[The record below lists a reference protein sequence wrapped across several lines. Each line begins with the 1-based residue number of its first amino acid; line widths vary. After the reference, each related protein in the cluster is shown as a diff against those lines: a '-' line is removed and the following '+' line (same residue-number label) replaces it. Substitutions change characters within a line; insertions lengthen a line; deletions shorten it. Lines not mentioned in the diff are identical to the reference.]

1 MAKKSP
7 QDPNSRRPKP
17 DEDME
22 NAMPE
27 VAETTDPTEH
37 NKLDPG
43 LRMIAMTAATE
54 MADFEAESAFSVD
67 ASEAAAPE
75 VSLFVQFTG
84 DIAAIEA
91 AGFKTRT
98 VAGDIATGD
107 IAVSQLAALEAVTS
121 IIRMEISRVMNNE
134 LDLAAADVRVAPVH
148 TGPPGHRGAG
158 VIVGIIDSGI
168 DYRHHCF
175 RGTDGRSRILA
186 IWDQALARTGSET
199 SPAGFTYG
207 VEYRQAQINTALA
220 AANPLTVVRHQ
231 DSAAAG
237 FHGTHVTGIAAGD
250 GSVAGQGRPA
260 FTFVGIAPEADIVVV
275 ANNRGRAAGERGLGD
290 SADTLDAARYIFNFA
305 QALGRPVVINQSQG
319 DNVGPH
325 DGTSLLERGLDNLL
339 GGAGRAFVK
348 SAGNE
353 GARNRH
359 ASGTLTNGAVQ
370 TLQFNVPTG
379 VAQVTLDLW
388 YRGADRIGV
397 AVTRPGGT
405 ATANFNP
412 PSSTTI
418 NLPGGNRLFL
428 DSSLNDPGNS
438 DNRIF
443 ITISRNTA
451 AQVQSGNWSL
461 TLRGNS
467 ISFGQWDAWIQR
479 NSFSQFLPPFVNAAR
494 TISVPGTAR
503 EIITVGSYITRGA
516 GVGAI
521 SSFSSLG
528 PTRDGRR
535 APTLSA
541 PGQSL
546 FSANVTTAADQY
558 QDMMGTSMAA
568 PMVAG
573 AVALMLQRR
582 PAMTAEQ
589 IRNCLISSARS
600 DGNTGA
606 TPNNAWGA
614 GKLDVQAAFACA
626 APRPPRTL
634 LPPCPIRTLTPPCVI
649 QTLTLN
655 QCGQRTLT
663 PPCII
668 RTATVPCTVPTVIA
682 PCPQTVSAP
691 CPIPTVVAPCPVQT
705 VNPPC
710 GFQTQSPACFQT
722 QTLSAG
728 CGVLVPD
735 PTLVINPGVNP
746 AINPGLN
753 PALNPAIN
761 MPQGGPGSPP
771 ETWQTATANLDW
783 TADWAGSAPENAP
796 ADPPDEDGIMSFW
809 YGNPGY

>member
-1 MAKKSP
+1 MAKRGP
-7 QDPNSRRPKP
+7 QDPNARRLKP
-17 DEDME
+17 AAENE
-22 NAMPE
+22 NATPE
-27 VAETTDPTEH
+27 VAETTDPTQH
-37 NKLDPG
+37 SKLDPG

-54 MADFEAESAFSVD
+54 MAELDSESAFSVA
-67 ASEAAAPE
+67 ASTAAPPE

-84 DIAAIEA
+84 DISDIEK
-91 AGFKTRT
+91 AGFQTRT
-98 VAGDIATGD
+98 VAGDVACGD
-107 IAVSQLAALEAVTS
+107 IAVSQLAALEAIPS
-121 IIRMEISRVMNNE
+121 ITRMEVSRVMNNE

-168 DYRHHCF
+168 DYRHQSF
-175 RGTDGRSRILA
+175 RAPDGRSRILA
-186 IWDQALARTGSET
+186 IWDQGLSRVGTET
-199 SPAGFTYG
+199 SPAGFGYG

-220 AANPLTVVRHQ
+220 AANPLAIVRHQ
-231 DSAAAG
+231 DSAGAQ

-260 FTFVGIAPEADIVVV
+260 FTFVGIAPEADIIVV

-290 SADTLDAARYIFNFA
+290 SADTLDAVRYIFNFA
-305 QALGRPVVINQSQG
+305 QSLGRPVVINQSQG

-359 ASGTLTNGAVQ
+359 ASGTLTAGGVQ
-370 TLQFNVPTG
+370 TVQFNVPGG
-379 VAQVTLDLW
+379 VPQVTIDLW

-397 AVTRPGGT
+397 AVTRPGGA
-405 ATANFNP
+405 ATANVNP
-412 PSSTTI
+412 PASTTI
-418 NLPGGNRLFL
+418 NLPGGNQLFI
-428 DSSLNDPGNS
+428 DSSLNDPGNA

-443 ITISRNTA
+443 LTISRGTS

-461 TLRGNS
+461 TLRGNT

-479 NSFSQFLPPFVNAAR
+479 NSDSQFLAPFVNAAR

-528 PTRDGRR
+528 PTRDGRP

-541 PGQSL
+541 PGQTL

-558 QDMMGTSMAA
+558 QGMMGTSMAA
-568 PMVAG
+568 PMVTG

-582 PAMTAEQ
+582 PTMTAEQ

-600 DGNTGA
+600 DANTGA

-626 APRPPRTL
+626 APEIRRTL
-634 LPPCPIRTLTPPCVI
+634 LPPCTIRTLTPSCTLRTVAPPCNIQTLVASQCLPRTVTPPCVI
-649 QTLTLN
+649 QSVT
-655 QCGQRTLT
+655 
-663 PPCII
+663 
-668 RTATVPCTVPTVIA
+668 
-682 PCPQTVSAP
+682 AP
-691 CPIPTVVAPCPVQT
+691 CPIQTLVAPCNIQT
-705 VNPPC
+705 VAPAC
-710 GFQTQSPACFQT
+710 GFQTQNPACFPT

-728 CGVLVPD
+728 CGVLVPN
-735 PTLVINPGVNP
+735 PTVVVNPGTNP
-746 AINPGLN
+746 AVLTARPGQSE
-753 PALNPAIN
+753 AT
-761 MPQGGPGSPP
+761 
-771 ETWQTATANLDW
+771 ETWQAATANADW
-783 TADWAGSAPENAP
+783 TADWSTTALESAP

>member
-1 MAKKSP
+1 MAKKKS
-7 QDPNSRRPKP
+7 QDPDARRSTPA
-17 DEDME
+17 EDTE

-27 VAETTDPTEH
+27 VAETTDPTQH
-37 NKLDPG
+37 SKLDPG
-43 LRMIAMTAATE
+43 LRMISMTAATD
-54 MADFEAESAFSVD
+54 MAELDTESAFGLATSD
-67 ASEAAAPE
+67 AAPPE

-84 DIAAIEA
+84 DISAIEQ

-98 VAGDIATGD
+98 VAGDVACGD
-107 IAVSQLAALEAVTS
+107 IAVSQLAALEAVPS
-121 IIRMEISRVMNNE
+121 ITRMEVSRVMNNE

-168 DYRHHCF
+168 DYRHQCF
-175 RGTDGRSRILA
+175 RGIDGRTRILA
-186 IWDQALARTGSET
+186 IWDQGLASTGTET
-199 SPAGFTYG
+199 SPAGLGYG
-207 VEYRQAQINTALA
+207 VEYRQARINTALA

-237 FHGTHVTGIAAGD
+237 FHGTHVSGIAAGD

-260 FTFVGIAPEADIVVV
+260 FTFVGIAPDADIIVV

-290 SADTLDAARYIFNFA
+290 SADTLDAVRYIFDFA
-305 QALGRPVVINQSQG
+305 RTLGRPVVINQSQG

-339 GGAGRAFVK
+339 GGGGRAFVK

-359 ASGTLTNGAVQ
+359 ASGTLTGGGVQ
-370 TLQFNVPTG
+370 TVQFNVPAG
-379 VAQVTLDLW
+379 VTQVTLDLW

-397 AVTRPGGT
+397 AVTRPGGA
-405 ATANFNP
+405 ATANVNP
-412 PSSTTI
+412 PASTTI
-418 NLPGGNRLFL
+418 NLPGGNQLFI

-443 ITISRNTA
+443 VTISRGTA

-461 TLRGNS
+461 TLRGNT

-568 PMVAG
+568 PMVTG

-582 PAMTAEQ
+582 PTMTAEQ
-589 IRNCLISSARS
+589 IRNCLISSART
-600 DGNTGA
+600 DANTGA

-626 APRPPRTL
+626 APRPVRTL
-634 LPPCPIRTLTPPCVI
+634 LPPCGIRTINPPCPIQTLISSQCLPRTTTPACVI
-649 QTLTLN
+649 QSVT
-655 QCGQRTLT
+655 
-663 PPCII
+663 
-668 RTATVPCTVPTVIA
+668 
-682 PCPQTVSAP
+682 AP
-691 CPIPTVVAPCPVQT
+691 CPIPTVVAPCPILT
-705 VNPPC
+705 VSPAC
-710 GFQTQSPACFQT
+710 GFQTQNPACIQT

-728 CGVLVPD
+728 CGVLVPN
-735 PTLVINPGVNP
+735 PTLVINPGNNPAVNP
-746 AINPGLN
+746 AINP
-753 PALNPAIN
+753 AVT
-761 MPQGGPGSPP
+761 SPRIGQSEAP
-771 ETWQTATANLDW
+771 DTWQAATANADW
-783 TADWAGSAPENAP
+783 TADWSAAAPDSAP